1 MHYQVKTII
10 NQRKELVAKT
20 FVDQEQ
26 MRMWEKGFDRIEPL
40 EGKLFRTNS
49 SGNMVFRLGES
60 ELLMKVTVL
69 ANELPNHMT
78 LMYEVAGA
86 KNRCVNTFRKKG
98 DQTIWTMDVDFEFD
112 VKPELPIEQFIN
124 KTKQGMAVFKS
135 YVESLEK

>member
-10 NQRKELVAKT
+10 NQKKELVAKT

-26 MRMWEKGFDRIEPL
+26 MRMWEKGFDRIESL

-49 SGNMVFRLGES
+49 SGYMVFRLGES

-98 DQTIWTMDVDFEFD
+98 DQTIWTMDVCFEFD
-112 VKPELPIEQFIN
+112 VKPELPIEQFVN

>member
-10 NQRKELVAKT
+10 NQKKELVAKT
-20 FVDQEQ
+20 FVDIEQ
-26 MRMWEKGFDRIEPL
+26 MRFWEKGFDRIEPL
-40 EGKLFRTNS
+40 EGKLFRTDS